1 MIVVQGGTG
10 AQMYLVIEG
19 RAFSEKNGYEKLIE
33 YGPGQLFG
41 ELSALIAAASQPTQ
55 GSSSSSS
62 HSTPMR
68 QATVTAH
75 TDMMVMVLDA
85 ADITNRRNEAMAAG
99 NKRVV
104 ECCGYA
110 LAAIESILEIEGDVQ
125 KVTLETYR
133 AAEKVAQTKK
143 KAKADGGSSI
153 GGGGGGESPRGG
165 SAAGSKTDE
174 HGLWTTV
181 ANCWSGCIDYI
192 GPKDPDYAYED
203 DDDDAEEAARNET
216 DAADAEVAEL
226 TNRAHSRPAN
236 ARHNTKRG
244 GGGGGGGAAGNTPL
258 SAEARSRPMVL
269 AGLGPDATHGAKNV
283 FFGVVSLCLS
293 RACLGK
299 MIVFIYKW
307 LKKAVF
313 CRLGGWI
320 RRVGIDKAC
329 LAAGIHCEAALR
341 LHPVAAAGVDRGP
354 GSAARGGGGGAGGAR
369 AERSGEAGHIR
380 RLVGARPRQHGLAAL
395 LQAAERCGARLWL
408 RAHPPGAARAA
419 LSDTLWRG
427 GGGQL

>member
-10 AQMYLVIEG
+10 AEMYLVIEG

-55 GSSSSSS
+55 GGSSSS

-75 TDMMVMVLDA
+75 TDMMVMVLNA

-110 LAAIESILEIEGDVQ
+110 LAAIDSILEIEGDVQ

-153 GGGGGGESPRGG
+153 GGGGGGKSPRGG

-203 DDDDAEEAARNET
+203 DDDDAEEKARNEM

-226 TNRAHSRPAN
+226 TNRAHSRPAS
-236 ARHNTKRG
+236 ARRNTKRGG

-269 AGLGPDATHGAKNV
+269 AGLGPDATHGWEVGSGGLESTKRVWLPEFIARLR
-283 FFGVVSLCLS
+283 S
-293 RACLGK
+293 
-299 MIVFIYKW
+299 VFIP
-307 LKKAVF
+307 LP
-313 CRLGGWI
+313 RPEWI
-320 RRVGIDKAC
+320 
-329 LAAGIHCEAALR
+329 
-341 LHPVAAAGVDRGP
+341 
-354 GSAARGGGGGAGGAR
+354 
-369 AERSGEAGHIR
+369 
-380 RLVGARPRQHGLAAL
+380 
-395 LQAAERCGARLWL
+395 
-408 RAHPPGAARAA
+408 AARAA
-419 LSDTLWRG
+419 QQGAEVAAPGVRELSDLEKQAISDVWLELDRASTGSLPSSKLLNVVELVYGYELTHREQHALLSAIRYG
-427 GGGQL
+427 GEVVDSSDISVTEGCEKRHFLRHLCIKMLILPRQARDKHRKS